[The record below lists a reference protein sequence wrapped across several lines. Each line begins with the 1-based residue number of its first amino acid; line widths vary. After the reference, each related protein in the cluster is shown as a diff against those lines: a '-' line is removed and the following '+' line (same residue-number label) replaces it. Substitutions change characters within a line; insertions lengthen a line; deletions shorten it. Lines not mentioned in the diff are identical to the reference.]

1 MASIRGVSRKLGE
14 LLIRED
20 MITREQLEE
29 ALQEKQASDRFLG
42 EILVGL
48 TYITEDDLIGFL
60 VRQCRIPHLKLSNF
74 QVSPDIAELIPA
86 EICEEHKL
94 IPIDKLGSLLT
105 VAMVNPIDIDALEKI
120 KNVVEFRIKPILCSW
135 ADFRNL
141 FEKLYGPE
149 QRKISRE
156 FDDIPELIDEDIDG
170 LPQDGSG
177 APAKSE
183 ASPKP
188 AKEKQEDQKVKPSSV
203 GDGGGGLGEGDLIE
217 RFTFDT
223 YVVADVNSFTYAL
236 ARSVAEAPGAEYNP
250 LFIYGNT
257 GLGKTHLSNAIGNK
271 IVQDNGESKIV
282 YAPVTKFIDEML
294 YAVEHDEVKKFR
306 ERYADVDV
314 LILDDVQFLSGRT
327 RAQQEFFNIFNDLY
341 TDKKQIILISDV
353 PPKELEGLEQR
364 LISRFEGG
372 VVSCLEAPDFE
383 TRLTILKKRVDES
396 SADVPEEVLELL
408 AKPNQSNIRE
418 LEGALKKLL
427 AYSSLVGHEITVE
440 LAQEILK
447 HMFRQVAS

>member
-188 AKEKQEDQKVKPSSV
+188 AKEKQEDQEVKPSSV

>member
-105 VAMVNPIDIDALEKI
+105 VAMVNPIDIDALERI

-149 QRKISRE
+149 QRKINRG